1 MPTIKHRPTTAG
13 RRGYVKLDRSDI
25 DRKKKPEKRLLKSK
39 SKSAGRNFRG
49 KITVRHQGG
58 GAKRQIRQIDFKRN
72 KDGVPGK
79 VAAIEYAP
87 DRSAHIALLH
97 YADGEKRYIL
107 APQGLNKN
115 DTVLSG
121 PRVPARL
128 GNCLPMEAM
137 PVGTVVHCIEMVPGR
152 GAQMARSAGS
162 AAQLVAK
169 EGKLVTLRL
178 PSGEMRMV
186 AARCRATVGRVGN
199 PDHINVQDG
208 KAGRK
213 RHRGIRPTVRGSAM
227 NPVDHPHGGGEG
239 KAPIGLDSPRSPWG
253 KKTLGKKTRN
263 RRKLSSKYIV
273 RDRRR
278 K

>member
-1 MPTIKHRPTTAG
+1 
-13 RRGYVKLDRSDI
+13 VK
-25 DRKKKPEKRLLKSK
+25 RKKQTG
-39 SKSAGRNFRG
+39 GRNVSG

-58 GAKRQIRQIDFKRN
+58 GAKRKVRQIDFKRN
-72 KDGVPGK
+72 KDGVPAK
-79 VAAIEYAP
+79 VATIEYAP
-87 DRSAHIALLH
+87 DRSAHVALLH

-107 APQGLNKN
+107 APQGLNRG
-115 DTVLSG
+115 DSVISG
-121 PRVPARL
+121 LRVPARV
-128 GNCLPMEAM
+128 GNCLPLEAM
-137 PVGTVVHCIEMVPGR
+137 PVGTVVHNIELTPGR
-152 GAQMARSAGS
+152 GAQLARSAGT

-169 EGKLVTLRL
+169 EGKLMTLRL

-186 AARCRATVGRVGN
+186 SAKCRATVGRVGN
-199 PDHINVQDG
+199 ADHINVQDG

-213 RHRGIRPTVRGSAM
+213 RHRGVRPTVRGSAM

-239 KAPIGLDSPRSPWG
+239 KAPIGLDSPRTPWG

-263 RRKLSSKYIV
+263 RRKSSSKYIV

>member
-1 MPTIKHRPTTAG
+1 MATRDHRPTSPG
-13 RRGYVKLDRSDI
+13 RRTYVKLDRSDI
-25 DRKKKPEKRLLKSK
+25 DRKKKPEKKLVRWKKSE
-39 SKSAGRNFRG
+39 AGRNASG
-49 KITVRHQGG
+49 KVTVRHRGG
-58 GAKRQIRQIDFKRN
+58 GSKRRVRQIDFKRD
-72 KDGVPGK
+72 KDGVPAT

-87 DRSAHIALLH
+87 DRSAHVALLH

-107 APQGLNKN
+107 APQGLAQG
-115 DTVLSG
+115 DSVVSG
-121 PRVPARL
+121 PRVPARM

-137 PVGTVVHCIEMVPGR
+137 PVGTVVHNIEMIPGR
-152 GAQMARSAGS
+152 GAQLARSAGT

-186 AARCRATVGRVGN
+186 PGRCRATVGRVGN
-199 PDHINVQDG
+199 IDHINIQDG

-213 RHRGIRPTVRGSAM
+213 RHRGIRPTVRGTVM

-273 RDRRR
+273 RRRR
-278 K
+278 AK